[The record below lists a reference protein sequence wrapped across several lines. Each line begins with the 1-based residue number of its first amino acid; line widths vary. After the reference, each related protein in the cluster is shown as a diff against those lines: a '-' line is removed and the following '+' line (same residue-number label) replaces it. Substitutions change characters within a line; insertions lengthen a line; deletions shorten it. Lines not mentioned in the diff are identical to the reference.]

1 MVRSFSHYIA
11 IDWSGAKGSHHKAIA
26 MAVADADGGP
36 PVLVQRE
43 RGWSRQELLEVLRDE
58 LPHDS
63 FVGVDLG
70 VSLPFADC
78 GGFFPHWPGSP
89 ADARQLWAMIDA
101 ICAADDHLTCGSF
114 VLHPE
119 LGEYFHHG
127 TRKGEHFGCDGA
139 AHGNGRLRVTEHAQ
153 ARIGLRP
160 TSNFKLVGA
169 SQVGKS
175 SLTGMRVLHALRGH
189 LSVWPVDPL
198 PQTGPVIAEIYT
210 SMAAL
215 AAGRTAA
222 TAKIKT
228 REELDAALV
237 ALGSPPLGGS
247 GVIDDHSS
255 DALLTAAWMRA
266 NAHRPELWA
275 PAGMTR
281 EVART
286 EGWTFG
292 VP

>member
-1 MVRSFSHYIA
+1 
-11 IDWSGAKGSHHKAIA
+11 
-26 MAVADADGGP
+26 MAVADAGGGP
-36 PVLVQRE
+36 PVLVQRT
-43 RGWSRQELLEVLRDE
+43 RGWSRQELLEILRDE
-58 LPHDS
+58 LPRDS

-70 VSLPFADC
+70 VSLPFLDC
-78 GGFFPHWPGSP
+78 GGFFPEFVGSP
-89 ADARQLWAMIDA
+89 ADAEELWALVDRL
-101 ICAADDHLTCGSF
+101 CLSDEHLSCSGVVT
-114 VLHPE
+114 HPE
-119 LGEYFHHG
+119 LSEYFHHG
-127 TRKGEHFGCDGA
+127 TCKGEHFGCDGA
-139 AHGNGRLRVTEHAQ
+139 SHKNGRLRVAEHAQ

-175 SLTGMRVLHALRGH
+175 SLTGMRVLHRLRGH

-198 PQTGPVIAEIYT
+198 PRTGPVIAEIYT
-210 SMAAL
+210 SIAAL

-228 REELDAALV
+228 REELDHALV

-247 GVIDDHSS
+247 GKIDDHSS

-266 NAHRPELWA
+266 NAQRPELWS
-275 PAGMTR
+275 PNGMTR

>member
-1 MVRSFSHYIA
+1 MVRAFSHYVC
-11 IDWSGAKGSHHKAIA
+11 IDWSGAKGEHHKSIA
-26 MAVADADGGP
+26 MAVADAAGGP
-36 PVLVQRE
+36 PVLVKRD
-43 RGWSRQELLEVLRDE
+43 RGWSRQEILEVLRHD
-58 LPHDS
+58 LPYNS

-78 GGFFPHWPGSP
+78 GGFFPQFSDSP
-89 ADARQLWAMIDA
+89 PDAKALWAMVDRV
-101 ICAADDHLTCGSF
+101 CLADEHLSSGSF
-114 VLHPE
+114 VTHHE

-127 TRKGEHFGCDGA
+127 THRGEHFGCDGA
-139 AHGNGRLRVTEHAQ
+139 THKNGRLRMAEHAQ
-153 ARIGLRP
+153 AAIGLRP

-175 SLTGMRVLHALRGH
+175 SLTGMRVLHRLRGH

-210 SMAAL
+210 SIAAL

-228 REELDAALV
+228 REELDEALV
-237 ALGSPPLGGS
+237 ALDSPPLGGS
-247 GVIDDHSS
+247 GAIDDHSS

-266 NAHRPELWA
+266 NAHRPELWS
-275 PAGMTR
+275 PKGMTR
-281 EVART
+281 DIART

>member
-1 MVRSFSHYIA
+1 
-11 IDWSGAKGSHHKAIA
+11 
-26 MAVADADGGP
+26 MAVADAAGGP
-36 PVLVQRE
+36 PVLVQRDK
-43 RGWSRQELLEVLRDE
+43 GWSREEILAVLRDD

-70 VSLPFADC
+70 ISLPFRDC
-78 GGFFPHWPGSP
+78 GAFFPGFADSP
-89 ADARQLWAMIDA
+89 ADATELWALVDRVCLA
-101 ICAADDHLTCGSF
+101 DEHLAATSF
-114 VLHPE
+114 VEHPE
-119 LGEYFHHG
+119 LGEYFLHG
-127 TRKGEHFGCDGA
+127 QRRGEHFGCDGA
-139 AHGNGRLRVTEHAQ
+139 QHRNGRLRVAEHAQ
-153 ARIGLRP
+153 AEIGLRP

-189 LSVWPVDPL
+189 LSVWPIDPL

-210 SMAAL
+210 SIAAL
-215 AAGRTAA
+215 AAGRTAS

-228 REELDAALV
+228 REELDDALI
-237 ALGSPPLGGS
+237 ALGSPPLGGT

-266 NAHRPELWA
+266 NAQREELWS
-275 PAGMTR
+275 PARMTPD
-281 EVART
+281 VAKT

>member
-1 MVRSFSHYIA
+1 MVRQFSHYIS

-26 MAVADADGGP
+26 MAVADAGGGP
-36 PVLVQRE
+36 PVLVRRE
-43 RGWSRQELLEVLRDE
+43 RGWSREEILAVLRDD

-70 VSLPFADC
+70 ISLPFKDC
-78 GGFFPHWPGSP
+78 GGFFPGFADSP
-89 ADARQLWAMIDA
+89 RDATELWALVDRV
-101 ICAADDHLTCGSF
+101 CLVDEHLSASSF
-114 VLHPE
+114 VEHPE
-119 LGEYFHHG
+119 LGEYFLHG
-127 TRKGEHFGCDGA
+127 QRRGAHFGCDGA
-139 AHGNGRLRVTEHAQ
+139 AHRNGRLRVAEHAQ
-153 ARIGLRP
+153 AAIGLRP

-175 SLTGMRVLHALRGH
+175 SLTGMRVLHALRGQ
-189 LSVWPVDPL
+189 LSVWPIDPL
-198 PQTGPVIAEIYT
+198 PQSGPVIAEIYT
-210 SMAAL
+210 SIAAL
-215 AAGRTAA
+215 ASGRTAS

-228 REELDAALV
+228 REELDNALV

-247 GVIDDHSS
+247 GAIDDHSS

-266 NAHRPELWA
+266 NAQREELWS
-275 PAGMTR
+275 PAGMTPDI
-281 EVART
+281 AKT